1 MTPRS
6 VRLVGLDA
14 ASQRSRFGYALGRFD
29 PDTLSL
35 VAEHAGLLGDADD
48 PLRNRVAPFVRGGE
62 SVLVAIDAP
71 LGWPDG
77 LRQMLGSHAASL
89 PPPISLRKDD
99 CFRRYT
105 DVVVRQVKI
114 PLEVAADRI
123 ARAAFEA
130 LRVLQELRIASELPL
145 PLAWS
150 PDFAGAATI
159 EVYPGATLAVRK
171 LSKAPYKQ
179 PIETAGRT
187 GTAEALVQARLLD
200 RLNAEVSARAAA
212 NDDVLDAI
220 LCMVAARDFVMG
232 ECATPDEAHL
242 GQIQR
247 EGWIWLRR
255 TEFERA

>member
-1 MTPRS
+1 MTARS

-14 ASQRSRFGYALGRFD
+14 ASPRSKFGYALGRFD

-35 VAEHAGLLGDADD
+35 VVEHAGLLGDTDD
-48 PLRNRVAPFVRGGE
+48 PLRNRVAPFIRGGE
-62 SVLVAIDAP
+62 QVLVAIDAP

-77 LRQMLGSHAASL
+77 LRQLLGNHAAAV
-89 PPPISLRKDD
+89 PPPTSLSKDD

-114 PLEVAADRI
+114 PLEVVADRI

-130 LRVLQELRIASELPL
+130 LRVLQELRIAADQPL

-150 PDFAGAATI
+150 PDFVGAAAI

-171 LSKAPYKQ
+171 LSKTPYKR
-179 PIETAGRT
+179 PNETSGRAQIADALAHAG
-187 GTAEALVQARLLD
+187 LLD
-200 RLNAEVSARAAA
+200 KLTPQVSERATAT
-212 NDDVLDAI
+212 DDVLDAI
-220 LCMVAARDFVMG
+220 LCMVAARDFMMG
-232 ECATPDEAHL
+232 ECVPPGEAHL
-242 GQIQR
+242 DQVQR

-255 TEFERA
+255 SGLERR